1 MINTLT
7 TQYREMNI
15 EFDMIFGIV
24 RYSNSID
31 MDMDMDMDVDMDK
44 ERELL

>member
-1 MINTLT
+1 
-7 TQYREMNI
+7 MNI

-31 MDMDMDMDVDMDK
+31 MDMDVDK

>member
-1 MINTLT
+1 
-7 TQYREMNI
+7 MNI

-31 MDMDMDMDVDMDK
+31 MDMDKDK

>member
-31 MDMDMDMDVDMDK
+31 MDMDVDK

>member
-31 MDMDMDMDVDMDK
+31 MDMDIDMDK

>member
-31 MDMDMDMDVDMDK
+31 MDIDMDMDK